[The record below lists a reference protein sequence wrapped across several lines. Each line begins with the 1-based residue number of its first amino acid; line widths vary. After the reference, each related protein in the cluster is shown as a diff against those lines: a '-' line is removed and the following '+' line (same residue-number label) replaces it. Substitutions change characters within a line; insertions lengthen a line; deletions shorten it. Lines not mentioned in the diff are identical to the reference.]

1 MILQKKKEDFQ
12 MIKSIFFAVVIGA
25 LCSIIAYSL
34 MCLIVL
40 PSSPSIRIKKEIK
53 RLLKKREELLMLGKT
68 SEAKEIAYEVRRLES
83 KLIDSKLKG

>member
-1 MILQKKKEDFQ
+1 MVKTIV
-12 MIKSIFFAVVIGA
+12 FAAVIGA

-53 RLLKKREELLMLGKT
+53 RLLKKREELLGSGKT
-68 SEAKEIAYEVRRLES
+68 REANEISYEVRRLES
-83 KLIDSKLKG
+83 KLIDYKLKG